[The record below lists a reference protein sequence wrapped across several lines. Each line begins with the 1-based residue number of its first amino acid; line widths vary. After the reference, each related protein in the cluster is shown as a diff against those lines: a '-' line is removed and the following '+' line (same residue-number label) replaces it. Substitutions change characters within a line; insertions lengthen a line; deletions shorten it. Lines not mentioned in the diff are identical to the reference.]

1 MCSSDLALTDRF
13 GEGDDKTIKTKEFTK
28 EIVLSIQKLTNRQGI
43 GWATGIM
50 EKFINSLSDKDVADI
65 KNAKSTKV
73 QRKDEKRKQIL
84 DKAFS
89 YFLGQEN
96 IKL

>member
-1 MCSSDLALTDRF
+1 M
-13 GEGDDKTIKTKEFTK
+13 E
-28 EIVLSIQKLTNRQGI
+28 
-43 GWATGIM
+43 WATGIM
-50 EKFINSLSDKDVADI
+50 EEFINTLSDKEVADI

-89 YFLGQEN
+89 FFLGQNN

>member
-1 MCSSDLALTDRF
+1 
-13 GEGDDKTIKTKEFTK
+13 
-28 EIVLSIQKLTNRQGI
+28 
-43 GWATGIM
+43 M

-89 YFLGQEN
+89 YFLGQES